1 MIEKSYTTQSVMSAA
16 GVNNGKSK
24 LLALYIHGSSS
35 SGLNAEF
42 RILPPAGMGDICVHG
57 IWLLAVVSPECSRA
71 TLFFALTQV
80 MRGDTTI
87 CFPHC

>member
-1 MIEKSYTTQSVMSAA
+1 MSAA
-16 GVNNGKSK
+16 GVNYGKSK

-42 RILPPAGMGDICVHG
+42 RILPPAGMGEIYVHF
-57 IWLLAVVSPECSRA
+57 I
-71 TLFFALTQV
+71 FALTQV